1 MSMALASRF
10 AGRKAVVTG
19 GAAGIG
25 RALAARLAAEG
36 AAVFLWELDETALA
50 ASAAEV
56 GAKGTCAVDV
66 ADASAVAAAMAQSDA
81 ATSGLDSLVCSAG
94 IIGPSTTLRD
104 YPIEAWQRVIDINL
118 NGLFNCNRAAVS
130 AMQQGGYGRI
140 VNVAFIAGNEGN
152 PNASAY
158 SASYLPA
165 PFTTQG
171 ARYSDPGP

>member
-1 MSMALASRF
+1 
-10 AGRKAVVTG
+10 
-19 GAAGIG
+19 
-25 RALAARLAAEG
+25 
-36 AAVFLWELDETALA
+36 
-50 ASAAEV
+50 
-56 GAKGTCAVDV
+56 
-66 ADASAVAAAMAQSDA
+66 
-81 ATSGLDSLVCSAG
+81 VCSAG
-94 IIGPSTTLRD
+94 IIGRNTTVRD

-118 NGLFNCNRAAVS
+118 KGLFNCNRAAVS

-171 ARYSDPGP
+171 ARYSDAGP